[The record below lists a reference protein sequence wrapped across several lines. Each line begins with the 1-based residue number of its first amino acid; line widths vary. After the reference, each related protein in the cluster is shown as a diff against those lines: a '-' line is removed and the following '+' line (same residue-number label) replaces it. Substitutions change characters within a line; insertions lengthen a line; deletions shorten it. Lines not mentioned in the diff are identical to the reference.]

1 MVRMITIPIN
11 EAVLAIEDLAEG
23 EGDLTRRLRAD
34 GKSEIMKMS
43 DGFNRF
49 AGKVHNLV
57 TQVAEG
63 VQNLSL
69 VVKDVSS
76 IVDLTQHGSQQQR
89 AQTEN
94 VATAISAM
102 AQMVQEVTNSANL
115 AAESAQQADD
125 NAKTGQSVVTKT
137 IDSINELAGEIETGV
152 NVIYALEK
160 DADAIG
166 SVLDV
171 IKGIAEQTN
180 LLALNAAIEA
190 ARAGEQG
197 RGFAVVADEVRTLAS
212 RTQESTAAIQ
222 KMINSLQSQAHA
234 AVKAITQGQGKAKNS
249 VSIASNAGDALSA
262 ITHSVSTITSMNIQ
276 IASASEKQS
285 TVAKEID
292 HNVLEISQV
301 ADKNAMASDR
311 LAASSEDLARLANEL
326 RGLISQFKY

>member
-23 EGDLTRRLRAD
+23 EGDLTRRLQAD

-125 NAKTGQSVVTKT
+125 NAKTGQSIVTKT

-234 AVKAITQGQGKAKNS
+234 AVKAITQGQEKAKNS